1 MHAASTLASETT
13 NPIGLPW
20 GEVLIAG
27 IAFVVLL
34 GRVGQVRLADVREG
48 LRSQDGRYRRRHR
61 PGR

>member
-27 IAFVVLL
+27 
-34 GRVGQVRLADVREG
+34 
-48 LRSQDGRYRRRHR
+48 S
-61 PGR
+61 PSWSC